1 LLLGVSVCVWGLT
14 PRDLS
19 VAERLARY
27 CHASYC
33 DQAQV
38 MQWDC
43 LFCDS
48 SAQQAKPLFFSRNES
63 THSTF
68 FILKNDEFKEIVVA
82 FRGTKMRDIKEWA
95 KNVQFLK
102 NDLYNYILGLKST
115 AFRFIQ
121 DLETC
126 TYRTGK

>member
-1 LLLGVSVCVWGLT
+1 MCVWGLT

-68 FILKNDEFKEIVVA
+68 FILKNDEFKESKLLILLRA
-82 FRGTKMRDIKEWA
+82 QGSSRGC
-95 KNVQFLK
+95 VQRHQNARHQRMGQECPVPEERSL
-102 NDLYNYILGLKST
+102 
-115 AFRFIQ
+115 
-121 DLETC
+121 
-126 TYRTGK
+126 